1 MTPHYHRA
9 RHLVT
14 IPRTRLTVAMIG
26 VMSLLYVWPR
36 LMDRI
41 YRVEGDD
48 EDGNVCF
55 VQMAPWVEYLSKE
68 VYFSS
73 FFW

>member
-1 MTPHYHRA
+1 M
-9 RHLVT
+9 T
-14 IPRTRLTVAMIG
+14 IPRARLTVAMIG

-48 EDGNVCF
+48 ESGKVCF
-55 VQMAPWVEYLSKE
+55 VQMAPWVDYLSQE

>member
-1 MTPHYHRA
+1 M
-9 RHLVT
+9 T
-14 IPRTRLTVAMIG
+14 IPRARMTVVIIG
-26 VMSLLYVWPR
+26 VMSLLHMMPR

-48 EDGNVCF
+48 EEGNVCF
-55 VQMAPWVEYLSKE
+55 VQLAPWVDYLSQE
-68 VYFSS
+68 VYFSG

>member
-1 MTPHYHRA
+1 M
-9 RHLVT
+9 T
-14 IPRTRLTVAMIG
+14 IPRARLTVAIIG

-41 YRVEGDD
+41 YHVEGDD
-48 EDGNVCF
+48 ESGKVCF
-55 VQMAPWVEYLSKE
+55 VQMALWVDYLSQE

>member
-1 MTPHYHRA
+1 M
-9 RHLVT
+9 T
-14 IPRTRLTVAMIG
+14 IPRTRLTVAIIG
-26 VMSLLYVWPR
+26 VMSLLYMWPR

-55 VQMAPWVEYLSKE
+55 VQMAPWVDYLSQE